1 MREHYTL
8 ARLYVSQKLST
19 DASIDLPQNQAHF
32 LGTVMRKNSGDP
44 LRVFNGADG
53 EWLAEIK
60 SVSKRK
66 AMVVISK
73 QLRPPYLPPDM
84 WLLFAPVKKAR
95 SSFIVEKA
103 TELGATRLQPV
114 ITARTTSTV
123 KTGKMTA
130 QMIEAAEQT
139 ERLDLPKICQ
149 PLKLE
154 QILLDWDAGR
164 TLIFADEA
172 GDGLPAA
179 QVLADVKPPCAVLI
193 GPEGGFTPEERDML
207 RAKPYVV
214 PVMLGPRILRS
225 DTAALSVLTLWQ
237 ALRGDW
243 HA

>member
-8 ARLYVSQKLST
+8 ARLYVPQKLSA

-44 LRVFNGADG
+44 LRVFNGTDG

-66 AMVVISK
+66 AVVVISK
-73 QLRPPYLPPDM
+73 QLRSPYSPPDM

-103 TELGATRLQPV
+103 TELGASRLQPV

-123 KTGKMTA
+123 KMGKMTV
-130 QMIEAAEQT
+130 QTTEAAEQT

-149 PLKLE
+149 AVKLE
-154 QILLDWDAGR
+154 QILHDWDARR

-172 GDGLPAA
+172 GDALPAA
-179 QVLADVKPPCAVLI
+179 QALADVKAPCAVLI

-214 PVMLGPRILRS
+214 PVTLGLRILRS

-243 HA
+243 HT